1 MFTDGQASW
10 SVAQWPALARVCGTK
25 PAKHEFRIAAL
36 APERSAW
43 GKAFRSAARELEE
56 QTDGQVKLK
65 LYLGGIQGDE
75 RTVLRK
81 MRIGQ
86 LHGAVL
92 MGQGL
97 SVVCPDSLA
106 LSLPLLF
113 ADQEEVEFVFDGT
126 RADLE
131 NLCREKGYEALVWP
145 QIGFSYLFS
154 QDRVTTMKSLRR
166 SKPWLMQDDVL
177 SQSLYDAIDVTAVPT
192 GVGNVLTGLQ
202 TGLIRTIF
210 APPAGLIALQ
220 WHTRVKYRLDLK
232 IAYSF
237 GVLVISKRKWDR
249 LPGEFQGVMR
259 SLLRK
264 RNVEL
269 NKKIQVQ
276 NADALRVIKK
286 QGIETITVVAGTR
299 EELLRATEKV
309 GESLVGKSLSRDV
322 LEKVKALRAEYRQKR
337 SRP

>member
-1 MFTDGQASW
+1 MRRTTFILIW
-10 SVAQWPALARVCGTK
+10 SVCLVSGLDGK
-25 PAKHEFRIAAL
+25 PAVTVFRIAAL
-36 APERSAW
+36 APELSAW
-43 GKAFRSAARELEE
+43 GKALRSVARELEE

-81 MRIGQ
+81 MLSRQ
-86 LHGAVL
+86 LQGAVL

-97 SVVCPDSLA
+97 SAVCPDSLA
-106 LSLPLLF
+106 LNLPLLF
-113 ADQEEVEFVFDGT
+113 ENQEEAEFVFDGA
-126 RADLE
+126 REDLE

-154 QDRVTTMKSLRR
+154 QDRVITMKLLRR

-177 SQSLYDAIDVTAVPT
+177 SQSLYDAIDVTPVPT
-192 GVGNVLTGLQ
+192 GVGNVLTGLR

-232 IAYSF
+232 VAYSF
-237 GVLVISKRKWDR
+237 GVLVISKRSWDR
-249 LPGEFQGVMR
+249 LPGETQGVMR
-259 SLLRK
+259 SIFQK

-276 NADALRVIKK
+276 NADALRVIKNH
-286 QGIETITVVAGTR
+286 GIETITAVAGTR

-309 GESLVGKSLSRDV
+309 GEKLAGKRLSRDV
-322 LEKVKALRAEYRQKR
+322 LEKVKALRAKYRQKR
-337 SRP
+337 SRR